1 MSKTE
6 QLISGLDGVRKTGPN
21 SWIACCPAHED
32 GTPSLAIKETDDGV
46 VLLHCF
52 GGCSVDAVAAAAG
65 VDLRDLFPD
74 GPTPYTGKKQLM
86 PVREAA
92 EKMRQA
98 ALKVLMAAAAIR
110 KDIKDAGFDDLDT
123 VKFESLVTHV
133 GELEYWRETIQR
145 ANA

>member
-1 MSKTE
+1 MSKVD
-6 QLISGLDGVRKTGPN
+6 QLLLSLEGLRKTGPN

-98 ALKVLMAAAAIR
+98 ALTVLMAAASLRKKYRTVATEEEMEDLINAI
-110 KDIKDAGFDDLDT
+110 G
-123 VKFESLVTHV
+123 H
-133 GELEYWRETIQR
+133 LEHWRETIQR